1 MNSGPDEAPGR
12 RSAHPEGDGEV
23 STMEGSRLARYVQD
37 WRPSARISHDL
48 ISPVP
53 AAALA
58 GLLGGPDRAVQTG
71 DRLPAL
77 WHWLYFLEWP
87 AQDELGADGHPA
99 QGHFLPPIPNRKRM
113 FAGGRLHVRAPMR
126 LGTAAERTSA
136 LAGVEAKEGRTGE
149 LLFVTVRHEIRQEG
163 EVRLVEE
170 QDLVYRSDETTV
182 AQRPPEPRPQEP
194 AASSS
199 PWQRPLTADPVLL
212 FRFSALTANAHRI
225 HYDQAYARDVEGYPG
240 LVVHGPLLAVHMT
253 ELARRDAPDRQ
264 IGSVRYRL
272 RRPVFAGDPV
282 LVTGDPADDGT
293 VRMSVIGASDHVM
306 ADAEVTFA

>member
-1 MNSGPDEAPGR
+1 MNTMNGSG
-12 RSAHPEGDGEV
+12 
-23 STMEGSRLARYVQD
+23 LARYIQD
-37 WRPSARISHDL
+37 WRPSARISYDL
-48 ISPVP
+48 ISPVQ

-58 GLLGGPDRAVQTG
+58 GLLGGPHRAAQAG
-71 DRLPAL
+71 DRLPAF

-87 AQDELGADGHPA
+87 AQDELGPDGHPA
-99 QGHFLPPIPNRKRM
+99 QGHFLPPIPARKRM
-113 FAGGRLHVRAPMR
+113 FAGGRLTVRAPMR
-126 LGTAAERTSA
+126 LGATAERMSA

-149 LLFVTVRHEIRQEG
+149 LLFVTVRHEIRQDG
-163 EVRLVEE
+163 EIRLVEE
-170 QDLVYRSDETTV
+170 QDLVYRSDETKTAV
-182 AQRPPEPRPQEP
+182 TKPVEARPQEP
-194 AASSS
+194 PVSSS

-225 HYDQAYARDVEGYPG
+225 HYDQAYTQDVEGYPG

-253 ELARRDAPDRQ
+253 ELARRNAPDRE

-282 LVTGDPADDGT
+282 LVTGEPAADGGT
-293 VRMSVIGASDHVM
+293 ARMSVIGAPDQVM